1 MQEENIAGEWIIDSG
16 CSRHMTGNKNAF
28 TNLEICHG
36 KIVTFGD
43 NSKGQ
48 VKGKGTISLNN
59 VLIKDV
65 LFVSNLKYNLI
76 SASQLC
82 DHNYHVAFLKDA

>member
-1 MQEENIAGEWIIDSG
+1 
-16 CSRHMTGNKNAF
+16 MTGNKNAF
-28 TNLEICHG
+28 TKLEICHG
-36 KIVTFGD
+36 KTVTFGD

-59 VLIKDV
+59 VLIKYV

-76 SASQLC
+76 CASQLC
-82 DHNYHVAFLKDA
+82 DHNYLVTFLKDACEDRKSVV